1 MGMSH
6 GNESSGKI
14 VIFSRVLWKDIFVC
28 VHQIKII
35 TIAIDH
41 QAQFQEHSCLFRN
54 ISYFHNDSWT
64 LFRVTFILPSVLLFE
79 YFHGQFSC
87 FFFMSAFYHI
97 LQIKSSSYLL
107 RRQQQTMYVT
117 ILKKTFISE
126 S

>member
-87 FFFMSAFYHI
+87 FFFHVSFLSHSSNQII
-97 LQIKSSSYLL
+97 LLSFKE
-107 RRQQQTMYVT
+107 TTTDNVCNHT
-117 ILKKTFISE
+117 
-126 S
+126 